1 MVRLR
6 LKEICRTHGML
17 VLYLMTIL
25 FLFVNEGEKDR
36 MRGGEGINRMKNRIF
51 EYKGELR

>member
-1 MVRLR
+1 
-6 LKEICRTHGML
+6 ML